1 MKIHLPNCDQKADI
15 TRRFNPLSVLRSIC
29 SYQLERMH
37 TIYTVQSGRM
47 TIHDSS
53 ESASLVTSV
62 KILTSD
68 DTWL

>member
-15 TRRFNPLSVLRSIC
+15 TGRFNPLSVLRSIC
-29 SYQLERMH
+29 SYQLEQMH
-37 TIYTVQSGRM
+37 TIYIVQSGRM
-47 TIHDSS
+47 TLHDSS
-53 ESASLVTSV
+53 ESASLVTDV